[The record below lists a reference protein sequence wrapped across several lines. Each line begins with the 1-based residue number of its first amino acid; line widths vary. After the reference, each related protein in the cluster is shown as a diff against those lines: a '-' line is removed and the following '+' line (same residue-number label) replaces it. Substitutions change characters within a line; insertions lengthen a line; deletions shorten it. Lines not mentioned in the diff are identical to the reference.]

1 MATAP
6 PSSAVPASENKLDM
20 PKGIGNATPRH
31 PHPILLP
38 LLFLTHILHLASS
51 LIVLILAAYLS
62 AHFSSSYAAYEMRTQ
77 GHAPFW
83 TTLVGFLAYT
93 NSIIANIP
101 SGCHRYSPDAPPTGF
116 LHDPI
121 YKELP
126 CNHHARPRHFLAY
139 SVYSCAERL
148 CNRQIWLVRPYGL
161 RFV

>member
-20 PKGIGNATPRH
+20 PKGTANATPQR
-31 PHPILLP
+31 PHALLLP

-62 AHFSSSYAAYEMRTQ
+62 AHFGSSYAAYEMRAQ
-77 GHAPFW
+77 GHAQFW
-83 TTLVGFLAYT
+83 TTLVGFPACT
-93 NSIIANIP
+93 NPIMANTP
-101 SGCHRYSPDAPPTGF
+101 SGCHRFGPDAPPTGF

-121 YKELP
+121 YEELP
-126 CNHHARPRHFLAY
+126 GKHHARLRHFLAY
-139 SVYSCAERL
+139 SVYPCAKRL